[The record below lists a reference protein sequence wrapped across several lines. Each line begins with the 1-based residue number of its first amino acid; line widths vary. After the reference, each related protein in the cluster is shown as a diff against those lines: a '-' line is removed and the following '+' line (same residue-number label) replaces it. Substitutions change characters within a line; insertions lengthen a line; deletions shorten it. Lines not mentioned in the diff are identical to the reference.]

1 MTGGGDAPH
10 TYTVKS
16 VRYAAAFAL
25 CCSLLPA
32 SCAVLSA
39 GRYAGEALLSESDY
53 LAAEA
58 ALPAFI
64 KVAEVAY
71 RAAPKDAGTATT
83 LASLYLLY
91 GTAFIEGETLY
102 LPDEAFAERE
112 TRGARARDYY
122 RRAFKTL
129 EPFIRRVSPGLFEA
143 SFILDSGGVRLGS
156 PTADPLRRFKKR
168 DAPLLYYGAA
178 SIFAAFGS
186 NPLDF
191 TNAARLPQ
199 AFAMLERALA
209 LDPGYEA
216 GAVYE
221 LAMQIYASMPTEL
234 GGSRDKAL
242 AAYEAA
248 LRASGGGS
256 AAAYVSYAALIAL
269 PDGDEAAFKEA
280 LEAAIAVDP
289 AAHPE
294 RTLFN
299 VLARR
304 KAEYYLNSS
313 GDLFF

>member
-1 MTGGGDAPH
+1 M
-10 TYTVKS
+10 KS
-16 VRYAAAFAL
+16 IRYAAAFAL
-25 CCSLLPA
+25 CCSILPA
-32 SCAVLSA
+32 SCAILNA

-71 RAAPKDAGTATT
+71 RAAPRDPGTAAT

-91 GTAFIEGETLY
+91 GTAFIEGESLF

-112 TRGARARDYY
+112 MRGARAREYY
-122 RRAFKTL
+122 RRAFKVL
-129 EPFIRRVSPGLFEA
+129 EPFILRVSPGLFEA
-143 SFILDSGGVRLGS
+143 SYVLDSGGVRIGS
-156 PTADPLRRFKKR
+156 SNADPLRRYKKH

-178 SIFAAFGS
+178 SIFASFGS

-191 TNAARLPQ
+191 SNAARLPQ
-199 AFAMLERALA
+199 AFAMLERALE

-221 LAMQIYASMPTEL
+221 LAMQIYASMPAEL
-234 GGSRDKAL
+234 GGDRDKAL

-248 LRASGGGS
+248 LKASDGAS
-256 AAAYVSYAALIAL
+256 AAAYVSYAVLIAL
-269 PDGDEAAFKEA
+269 PDGDEAAFTKA
-280 LEAAIAVDP
+280 LKAALAVDP

-294 RTLFN
+294 RTLFS

-304 KAEYYLNSS
+304 KAEYYLESAS
-313 GDLFF
+313 HLFF

>member
-1 MTGGGDAPH
+1 M
-10 TYTVKS
+10 KS
-16 VRYAAAFAL
+16 IATAVPLAL
-25 CCSLLPA
+25 CCSLLSA

-71 RAAPKDAGTATT
+71 RAAPKDPGTAAT

-112 TRGARARDYY
+112 TRGARAREYY
-122 RRAFKTL
+122 RRAFGVL
-129 EPFIRRVSPGLFEA
+129 EPFIQRASPGFFEA
-143 SFILDSGGVRLGS
+143 SFILDADGVRLGY
-156 PTADPLRRFKKR
+156 PVADPLRRFKKR
-168 DAPLLYYGAA
+168 DVPLLYYGAA
-178 SIFAAFGS
+178 AIFAAFGS

-199 AFAMLERALA
+199 AFAMLERALE

-221 LAMQIYASMPTEL
+221 LAMQIYASMPAEL

-248 LRASGGGS
+248 LKASNGGS
-256 AAAYVSYAALIAL
+256 ASAYVSYAALVAL
-269 PDGDEAAFKEA
+269 PDGDEPAFTKALKAA
-280 LEAAIAVDP
+280 LAVDP
-289 AAHPE
+289 AAYPE

-304 KAEYYLNSS
+304 RAEYYLGSS
-313 GDLFF
+313 DDLFF